1 VLFNQ
6 VERSY
11 HLNNHKKSSKENAI
25 LCGLAFDN
33 KDNHKRITTGE
44 NFYVIGGSSGTHE
57 NLVEKVIEFTEVIK
71 KYGKKLDDLSE
82 AEYYDVVKEICAQ
95 NEKMYWFYQ
104 A

>member
-1 VLFNQ
+1 M
-6 VERSY
+6 
-11 HLNNHKKSSKENAI
+11 NNHKKSSKENII

-44 NFYVIGGSSGTHE
+44 NFYVAGGSADTHG
-57 NLVEKVIEFTEVIK
+57 NLVEKVMEFNEVIK

-82 AEYYDVVKEICAQ
+82 AEYYDVVKEVCAQ

>member
-1 VLFNQ
+1 M
-6 VERSY
+6 
-11 HLNNHKKSSKENAI
+11 NNHKKSSKENII

-44 NFYVIGGSSGTHE
+44 NFYVAGGSADTHG
-57 NLVEKVIEFTEVIK
+57 NLVEKVMEFNEVIK

-82 AEYYDVVKEICAQ
+82 AEYYDVVKEVCAQ
-95 NEKMYWFYQ
+95 NEKVYWFYQ

>member
-1 VLFNQ
+1 M
-6 VERSY
+6 
-11 HLNNHKKSSKENAI
+11 NNHKKSSKENTI

-44 NFYVIGGSSGTHE
+44 NFYVIGGAAETHE

-95 NEKMYWFYQ
+95 NEKMYWFYH

>member
-1 VLFNQ
+1 M
-6 VERSY
+6 
-11 HLNNHKKSSKENAI
+11 NNHKKSSKENII

-44 NFYVIGGSSGTHE
+44 NFYVAGGSAGTHG
-57 NLVEKVIEFTEVIK
+57 NLVEKVMEFNEVIK

-82 AEYYDVVKEICAQ
+82 AEYYDVVKEVCAQ
-95 NEKMYWFYQ
+95 NEKVYWFYQ